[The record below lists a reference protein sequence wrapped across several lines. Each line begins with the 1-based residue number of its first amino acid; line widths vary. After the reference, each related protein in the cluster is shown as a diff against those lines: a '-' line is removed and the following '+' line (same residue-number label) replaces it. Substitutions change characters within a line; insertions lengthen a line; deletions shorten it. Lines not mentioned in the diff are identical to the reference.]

1 MSKALVMNG
10 IQEKPGRQDERAV
23 YPAEGIHNF
32 KIPKKTVPIF
42 GTFFYSIPTRHL
54 EQQSI
59 QHIFLL
65 CRSLLQMPM
74 TKFNY
79 GIDKLTTAKAIE
91 ISSGKLNAA
100 LSDEAVRKI
109 QSSQRNVQRIVEDN
123 KTVYGVNTGFG
134 ILANTKISE
143 ENTAT
148 LQHKILQSHSVGV
161 GSAVP
166 QEIAKLMLITKVH
179 ALAQGYSGVQLQ
191 TVERILWHLENG
203 VIPVVPAQG
212 SVGASGDLAPL
223 AHLFLPLIG
232 LGEVYYQGTVHTAL
246 DVLKKL
252 SVTAIHLG
260 PKEGLALINGTQFI
274 LAYAVKAV
282 QRIHNCL
289 EAADII
295 GAMSLEALTGTKA
308 PFDERLHNL
317 RPFAGN
323 RLVAQ
328 RLRLLLKDSA
338 IMQSHVDCGRVQDPY
353 SLRCMPQV
361 HGASRNAWL
370 HLKELTEI
378 ELNAVTDNPII
389 FSADDTI
396 SGGNFHGQSLAL
408 PLDYACFASA
418 EIGNISDRRCYL
430 LLEGKWGLPM
440 LLMKNVGLN
449 SGFMIPQ
456 YTTAALVTE
465 NKTLCFPAS
474 ADSIPTSLGQED
486 HVSMGSIS
494 GRKLDKVLDNL
505 EYILAIEL
513 LTACQAIEFRRP
525 LKSGEILEFTHEYVR
540 KFVSFAEED
549 RIFANDIEQI
559 KNIIADF
566 SFVGRVSQFA
576 ESRGVNLNK
585 EFDQFNLYSQE

>member
-1 MSKALVMNG
+1 MLMAN
-10 IQEKPGRQDERAV
+10 Q
-23 YPAEGIHNF
+23 
-32 KIPKKTVPIF
+32 
-42 GTFFYSIPTRHL
+42 
-54 EQQSI
+54 
-59 QHIFLL
+59 
-65 CRSLLQMPM
+65 
-74 TKFNY
+74 FNY
-79 GIDKLTTAKAIE
+79 GVDKLTVGKAIE
-91 ISSGKLNAA
+91 IRSGKLKGILNDAA
-100 LSDEAVRKI
+100 IKKI
-109 QSSQRNVQRIVEDN
+109 QSSQQHVQEIVENN
-123 KTVYGVNTGFG
+123 KTVYGINTGFG

-143 ENTAT
+143 EDTAI

-161 GSAVP
+161 GEAIPEEV
-166 QEIAKLMLITKVH
+166 AKTMLITKIH
-179 ALAQGYSGVQLQ
+179 ALAQGFSGIRLETLQ
-191 TVERILWHLENG
+191 RILWHIEND
-203 VIPVVPAQG
+203 VIPVVPEKG

-232 LGEVYYQGTVHTAL
+232 LGEVLYKGTRYKAQEIL
-246 DVLKKL
+246 NKL
-252 SVTAIHLG
+252 SLLPIQLG

-282 QRIHNCL
+282 QRMHNCL

-308 PFDERLHNL
+308 PFDERLHEL

-323 RLVAQ
+323 KLVAQ

-338 IMQSHVDCGRVQDPY
+338 IMQSHFDCGRVQDPY

-389 FSADDTI
+389 FSADHTI

-408 PLDYACFASA
+408 PLDYACFAAA
-418 EIGNISDRRCYL
+418 EVGNISDRRCYL

-494 GRKLDKVLDNL
+494 GRKLNQVLDNL

-525 LKSGEILEFTHEYVR
+525 LKSSEILEFAHEHVR

-549 RIFANDIEQI
+549 RIFAADIQQI
-559 KNIIADF
+559 KSIIADF
-566 SFVGRVSQFA
+566 SFVEKVNDFA
-576 ESRGVNLNK
+576 GTKNINLNLGYEK
-585 EFDQFNLYSQE
+585 LFDF